1 MIFTIWTLAAF
12 CISHLLSFIK
22 IVFAFED
29 YDTYYFTWSTIRYS
43 TVDLYRASCLSYHYC
58 LSWIFLKSLGV
69 MSSSLW
75 MVNFSFAGLGFNHKG
90 FLIRVFEERVRELL
104 FLFSLLIC
112 FSIYSFPLPASPH
125 EVDPNSSIR
134 ITHQSTT
141 GDTIC
146 NIQPKSTPPS
156 PLDHCQCHP
165 HDYKFLLGLQ
175 SF

>member
-90 FLIRVFEERVRELL
+90 FLIRVFEERARELL

-112 FSIYSFPLPASPH
+112 FSIYSFPLPLLLMKL
-125 EVDPNSSIR
+125 
-134 ITHQSTT
+134 
-141 GDTIC
+141 
-146 NIQPKSTPPS
+146 IQTPPS
-156 PLDHCQCHP
+156 GLPTSPPQVTPYATYNPNP
-165 HDYKFLLGLQ
+165 HHHLHLIIASVISMTTNFY
-175 SF
+175 